1 MQEYEVAK
9 ILLKIGAVSLRPSH
23 PFLTAS
29 GWLSP
34 INIDCRII
42 NSFPKERN
50 AVLNYIYDYIDM
62 FIGRNNVELV
72 VGSGHSGI
80 SLAAYVVDKMRLPM
94 AYIRASSK
102 THGKGNK
109 VEGLLKKGIRAVLIS
124 DIIDD
129 EEHVPQSVELLKE
142 QGVEIVHL
150 ISIFNMKL
158 NIVDPFLKREGINY
172 FTLTDLRILLNTA
185 VADKLISL
193 SEREEIERWR
203 QDFRHW
209 GEKRKEQLDREFAQ
223 LEKDVAETL
232 LRIRAVALSPNE
244 PYRYTSGILS
254 PIYCDNRLLISYPDD
269 WQLIIEGMLKIIVN
283 IIGME
288 NIDIIGGT
296 STAGIPHA
304 AQLAERLMLPMIYI
318 KSSPETHGKQTIIEG
333 KLEPGMRVLVI
344 EDLISTGGS
353 SIKAVE
359 SVRDAGGLVDHCLA
373 IFTYQMQQSL
383 EAFRK
388 ASCTLYTLS
397 NFATLMKVAKEK
409 EYITEEEHAK
419 AIEWNR
425 NPEAWGIA

>member
-23 PFLTAS
+23 PFTTAS

-42 NSFPKERN
+42 NSFPEERN
-50 AVLNYIYDYIDM
+50 IVLNYIYDYIDV
-62 FIGRNNVELV
+62 FIGRNNVEMV

-80 SLAAYVVDKMRLPM
+80 SLAAYLVDKMRLPM

-102 THGKGNK
+102 KHGKMNK
-109 VEGLLKKGIRAVLIS
+109 VEGVLKKGIRAVLIS

-129 EEHVPQSVELLKE
+129 EEHIPSSVALLKE

-150 ISIFNMKL
+150 ISILNMKL
-158 NIVDPFLKREGINY
+158 NIIDPFLKKEGIRY

-185 VADKLISL
+185 VAEKLISL
-193 SEREEIERWR
+193 SEREEIEHWR

-209 GEKRKEQLDREFAQ
+209 GDNRTEQLKQELLV
-223 LEKDVAETL
+223 LEEEIAETL
-232 LRIRAVALSPNE
+232 LRIKSVTLSPNE
-244 PYRYTSGILS
+244 PYRYTSGIFS

-269 WQLIIEGMLKIIVN
+269 WQLVIGGMLKIIVT

-288 NIDIIGGT
+288 NIDVIGGT

-318 KSSPETHGKQTIIEG
+318 KSSPETHGKQTKIEG
-333 KLEPGMRVLVI
+333 RLEPGMRVLVV

-359 SVRDAGGLVDHCLA
+359 SVRDAGGLVDYCLA
-373 IFTYQMQQSL
+373 IFTYQMNQSV
-383 EAFRK
+383 EAFEK

-397 NFATLMKVAKEK
+397 NFASLMKVAKEK
-409 EYITEEEHAK
+409 RYITEEEHEK
-419 AIEWNR
+419 ALLWNR
-425 NPEAWGIA
+425 DPEAWGR